1 MDQLELNKKRY
12 SLLKKLK
19 YAYEN
24 YDFSDLFDD
33 IADDCIWGRGKGK
46 NEVIE
51 SLKNSEV
58 SMKERNYWHRCTIV
72 QVSRPEPFTEL
83 NTKPDGSGRK
93 AYVMLNYAAGEFCM
107 VDQTSLQTLF
117 MRLDLSPEGKIKQY
131 YATLPPQFFRPVYE
145 IDAEEEKK

>member
-1 MDQLELNKKRY
+1 MNQIELNKKRY

-24 YDFSDLFDD
+24 FDFSDLYDD

-46 NEVIE
+46 EEVIE
-51 SLKNSEV
+51 SLKSSAV

-117 MRLDLSPEGKIKQY
+117 MRLELSEEGKIKQY
-131 YATLPPQFFRPVYE
+131 YATLPPQFFRRVHE
-145 IDAEEEKK
+145 NDAEEDT